1 MKWHT
6 NCYLENRAFDSRLVK
21 EDLVQWSSSEPL
33 GHYPEIKDYRN
44 LMPSYP
50 WSTSNGDPCKQNV
63 YGIPPR
69 QGTSYMT
76 ARPLPWKPANEL
88 IEMNSTLPERLA
100 HNGFTSVGS
109 PSEGITFP
117 NLVTGFERNPQHA
130 ARAALYTRYTPGEW
144 VENCLSKFSESNV
157 NRNISERLRNEA
169 VRVIR
174 ETDEKICQGQRDAGR
189 RLGERLT
196 DVTFW
201 RNELNTE
208 MEKIQSEISTLQES
222 KKKTGKALEDLEG
235 PLHVAQECLYNRE
248 KRKDMEKVHDNVE
261 KSLLLEIDII
271 RRSQAQLRDIYDRAS
286 RQLQDNRSA
295 QFALEEDV
303 GLKESALG
311 IDSVCHQLN
320 NNSRGINYYG
330 GIEKFDPSVSTMEA
344 WAQSSG
350 TRINKSQNERG
361 KSIQIRSE
369 IDTLVNATT
378 SRVWDHWSNT
388 NNALDRR
395 SSELSEAKNKVQ
407 LHLHKVQNEIFD
419 MERHIALLQKSI
431 HDASHP
437 LKVAQTRLEARAHRP
452 GVELCKDFAQMRI
465 VQEVHEI
472 HESVR
477 SLHHKLQEAESQ
489 HQQLLKTRANLEADL
504 HKKVESLFIDRE
516 KCMGLR
522 RSFPVDNLIKY

>member
-1 MKWHT
+1 MV
-6 NCYLENRAFDSRLVK
+6 F
-21 EDLVQWSSSEPL
+21 
-33 GHYPEIKDYRN
+33 
-44 LMPSYP
+44 
-50 WSTSNGDPCKQNV
+50 
-63 YGIPPR
+63 
-69 QGTSYMT
+69 
-76 ARPLPWKPANEL
+76 
-88 IEMNSTLPERLA
+88 
-100 HNGFTSVGS
+100 F
-109 PSEGITFP
+109 
-117 NLVTGFERNPQHA
+117 
-130 ARAALYTRYTPGEW
+130 
-144 VENCLSKFSESNV
+144 
-157 NRNISERLRNEA
+157 RNISERLRNEA

-174 ETDEKICQGQRDAGR
+174 EADEKICQGQRDAGR

-208 MEKIQSEISTLQES
+208 MEKIQSEISVLQEA

-271 RRSQAQLRDIYDRAS
+271 RRSQSQLKDMYDKAS
-286 RQLQDNRSA
+286 KQLQNNRSA
-295 QFALEEDV
+295 QFTLEEDV

-369 IDTLVNATT
+369 IDSLVNAST

-395 SSELSEAKNKVQ
+395 SSELSEAKNKIQ

-431 HDASHP
+431 QDTSHP

-465 VQEVHEI
+465 VQEVHDI
-472 HESVR
+472 HENVR
-477 SLHHKLQEAESQ
+477 VLHHKLQEAESQ

>member
-1 MKWHT
+1 M
-6 NCYLENRAFDSRLVK
+6 
-21 EDLVQWSSSEPL
+21 LVQ
-33 GHYPEIKDYRN
+33 
-44 LMPSYP
+44 
-50 WSTSNGDPCKQNV
+50 Q
-63 YGIPPR
+63 
-69 QGTSYMT
+69 
-76 ARPLPWKPANEL
+76 
-88 IEMNSTLPERLA
+88 
-100 HNGFTSVGS
+100 
-109 PSEGITFP
+109 
-117 NLVTGFERNPQHA
+117 
-130 ARAALYTRYTPGEW
+130 
-144 VENCLSKFSESNV
+144 
-157 NRNISERLRNEA
+157 
-169 VRVIR
+169 R
-174 ETDEKICQGQRDAGR
+174 ETKRY
-189 RLGERLT
+189 GE
-196 DVTFW
+196 
-201 RNELNTE
+201 
-208 MEKIQSEISTLQES
+208 
-222 KKKTGKALEDLEG
+222 
-235 PLHVAQECLYNRE
+235 
-248 KRKDMEKVHDNVE
+248 VHDNVE
-261 KSLLLEIDII
+261 KGLLLEIDII
-271 RRSQAQLRDIYDRAS
+271 RRSQSQLKDMYDKAS

-295 QFALEEDV
+295 LFALEEDV

-350 TRINKSQNERG
+350 FRINKSQNERG
-361 KSIQIRSE
+361 KSVQIRSE
-369 IDTLVNATT
+369 IDSLVNATT

-395 SSELSEAKNKVQ
+395 SSELSEAKNKIQ

-431 HDASHP
+431 QDTSHP

-465 VQEVHEI
+465 VQEVHDI

-477 SLHHKLQEAESQ
+477 ALHHKLQEAESQ